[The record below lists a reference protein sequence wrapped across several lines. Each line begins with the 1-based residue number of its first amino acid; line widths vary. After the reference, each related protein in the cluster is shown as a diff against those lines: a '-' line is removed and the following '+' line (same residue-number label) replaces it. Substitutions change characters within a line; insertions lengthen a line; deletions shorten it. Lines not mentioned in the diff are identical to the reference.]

1 MTQFV
6 ERMTKLTIIGALYKL
21 QRAKKEFKWHI
32 GVLAQ
37 ILQKLINVAK
47 KNVLRLENTIAQ
59 CVRQMEIRID
69 LNVK

>member
-37 ILQKLINVAK
+37 ILPKLINAAK
-47 KNVLRLENTIAQ
+47 KNVPRLENTIAQ